1 MHRRRGAEEEEE
13 AEESRRR
20 RGWISNMLGQM
31 HRPTVV
37 CHSYSRLFLF
47 LLHLVSI
54 ISPSFILG
62 AGFPSVF
69 ISLPSPASCLLY
81 SDLLALSPFFPAV
94 QLARSVL
101 HAPQEFTY
109 SLSSLP
115 ARLAHGTQPTPALPP
130 RKVVI

>member
-1 MHRRRGAEEEEE
+1 MDIKYAWTD
-13 AEESRRR
+13 AS
-20 RGWISNMLGQM
+20 S
-31 HRPTVV
+31 
-37 CHSYSRLFLF
+37 HSSLPFLLPSVSLFLF